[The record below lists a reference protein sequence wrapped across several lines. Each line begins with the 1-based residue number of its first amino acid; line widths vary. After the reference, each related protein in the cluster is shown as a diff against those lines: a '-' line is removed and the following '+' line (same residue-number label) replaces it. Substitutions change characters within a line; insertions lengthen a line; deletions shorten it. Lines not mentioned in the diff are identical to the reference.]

1 MMSGPPEVPESIVR
15 RVQEICMALPEAHE
29 EDAWLGLRWR
39 IRMRTFAHVLMV
51 ANGRPPIYAMTIQKI
66 TGIAGPYCVVTF
78 ESEGPELA
86 RLRSAPPPYFAPQ
99 WRPTIVGLILGDDVD
114 WAEVGELLT
123 DSYCVQAPKRLAALV
138 ERGAR

>member
-1 MMSGPPEVPESIVR
+1 MSDAADVPEAIAR
-15 RVQEICMALPEAHE
+15 RVQEICMALPEVFE
-29 EDAWLGLRWR
+29 EDAWLGVRWR
-39 IRMRTFAHVLMV
+39 IRTRTFAHVLMV

-66 TGIAGPYCVVTF
+66 TGTARPHCVVTF

-123 DSYCVQAPKRLAALV
+123 DSYCVQAPKRLAAFV